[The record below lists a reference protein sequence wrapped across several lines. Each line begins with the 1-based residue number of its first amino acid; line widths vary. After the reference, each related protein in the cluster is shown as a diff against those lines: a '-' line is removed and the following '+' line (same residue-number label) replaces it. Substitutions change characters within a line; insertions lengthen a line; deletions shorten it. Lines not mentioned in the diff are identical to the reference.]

1 MSARMAGW
9 ALGAVVLAGVVAA
22 VVFAVYCAFV
32 VSLSRIRCESAHAP
46 FFPSNRRRTL
56 AGPAEPP
63 AGVRRGETRAPV
75 RRTRLSGALPLGD
88 RLCARGDGQA
98 TAGVRAGPSAGSEI
112 ASRGLRGTRIRG
124 VRDPTHAPFVPRL
137 ALVEVRSSQRRAG
150 LVYFQGALVDAV
162 AYAPLCR
169 SIAQQTPAIVCLI
182 QSPLRLSFFC
192 GLKRARAAMADF
204 EGVDVWNLG
213 GHSLGGTTACNLV
226 AETKAEKKIGA
237 SGVCMHAAYSL
248 LDVCTV
254 PGLRSLQVLAE
265 LDGIVSSDK
274 LHANAKFLPDDI
286 KARIL
291 RRHSFSP

>member
-32 VSLSRIRCESAHAP
+32 VLRNRLPASAEAKHALQ
-46 FFPSNRRRTL
+46 S
-56 AGPAEPP
+56 
-63 AGVRRGETRAPV
+63 
-75 RRTRLSGALPLGD
+75 
-88 RLCARGDGQA
+88 DGHVSVA
-98 TAGVRAGPSAGSEI
+98 HFHWGI
-112 ASRGLRGTRIRG
+112 A
-124 VRDPTHAPFVPRL
+124 FVP
-137 ALVEVRSSQRRAG
+137 AAMDKRAG

-274 LHANAKFLPDDI
+274 LHDNAKFLPDDI
-286 KARIL
+286 KVVVVAGGNHSGFGYYGPQTFPKVDGQRSISLAEQQAAVIDHTVSWIREGLADPPRIVTPPPSGDV
-291 RRHSFSP
+291 RRRRK